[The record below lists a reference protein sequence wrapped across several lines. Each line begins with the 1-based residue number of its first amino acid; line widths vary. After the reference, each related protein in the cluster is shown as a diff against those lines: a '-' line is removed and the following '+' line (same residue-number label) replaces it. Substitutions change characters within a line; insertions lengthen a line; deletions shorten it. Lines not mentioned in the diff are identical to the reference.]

1 MPEVSTLGSKNLFQC
16 SWHKFK
22 QKKVFMIVFYHYV
35 RRGDP
40 ALAMKHL
47 IPYQLPPPVTISL
60 SAAQSTASGSMA
72 LQAP

>member
-1 MPEVSTLGSKNLFQC
+1 
-16 SWHKFK
+16 
-22 QKKVFMIVFYHYV
+22 MIVFYHYV